1 MTALSRAIATAT
13 EGVRLWPRWLV
24 LTLAGIAFLLVLGLP
39 TIIIPFATDQV
50 WFALGTRTI
59 LDGGQ
64 LYRDFWE
71 HSPPLIYFL
80 YALPFVLAGE
90 HMEAVRV
97 FDLINVGVAM
107 AGVFFLGRRFFGE
120 RAGVFAAG
128 LYAFAYLAWA
138 APADLGERESFMA
151 APLAFAF
158 ALYEPDDTRPDAPLR
173 AVLAGLLLSIP
184 FAFKAPAL
192 LFVLALP
199 AAELLLRR
207 EGSWSTS
214 GAAGRLGAA
223 ALGFAVVPVA
233 LALYMAAG
241 GVIDDFIDIER
252 NYTAHYNAYRYP
264 AGLSHLG
271 FLLDG
276 TSDFITSTSFLVVP
290 TGGALLFAF
299 FRPRDARRVAL
310 LAFVT
315 LMAVAGIWWQGKMY
329 SYHWVVLLPLLAP
342 LAGYAVDQLGVLFAG
357 LPKPRALGAW
367 ALLAVALIVLAY
379 PALRDTYDD
388 YRVLIRY
395 ADGSMSRRD
404 VETHYHPLYAQNHQ
418 IVDYVRA
425 HSNENDQIFV
435 WGLWPQVYFWLDRP
449 LVDRFVVNSGL
460 RATWAPD
467 SWREEFMRDI
477 QATPPRFFAV
487 ARGDR
492 QPWLA
497 GTSQTSD
504 EHVRDSFPELQRFLE
519 SQYVLVLDLDLFLL
533 YEYAGLRAVEGMPGA
548 CPPRVDTPFGP
559 PLHCPREGE
568 RP

>member
-1 MTALSRAIATAT
+1 MTAILRALTHA
-13 EGVRLWPRWLV
+13 WPRWLV
-24 LTLAGIAFLLVLGLP
+24 LTVSGVAFLLVLGLP

-80 YALPFVLAGE
+80 YALPFLLAGE

-128 LYAFAYLAWA
+128 LYAFAYLAWTV
-138 APADLGERESFMA
+138 PADLGERESFMA
-151 APLAFAF
+151 APLAFAL

-173 AVLAGLLLSIP
+173 AVLAGLLLSVP

-214 GAAGRLGAA
+214 GAAYRLALA
-223 ALGFAVVPVA
+223 ALGFAVLPVA
-233 LALYMAAG
+233 LALYMVAG
-241 GVIDDFIDIER
+241 GVLDNFIDIER
-252 NYTAHYNAYRYP
+252 HYTVHYNAYRYP
-264 AGLSHLG
+264 PGAASQLR

-276 TSDFITSTSFLVVP
+276 TSNFITSASFLVVP
-290 TGGALLFAF
+290 AGGAVLFAF
-299 FRPRDARRVAL
+299 FRSRDARAVAL

-342 LAGYAVDQLGVLFAG
+342 LAGYAVDQLGVLFAR
-357 LPKPRALGAW
+357 LPTPRALGAW
-367 ALLAVALIVLAY
+367 ALLAAALIVLAY
-379 PALRDTYDD
+379 PVLRDTYDD

-404 VETHYHPLYAQNHQ
+404 VETHYYPLYVQNHQ
-418 IVDYVRA
+418 LVDYVRA

-460 RATWAPD
+460 RATWAPQ
-467 SWREEFMRDI
+467 SWRRELMADLT
-477 QATPPRFFAV
+477 ANPPRFFAV

-497 GTSQTSD
+497 GTTETSD
-504 EHVRDSFPELQRFLE
+504 EHLRDHFPELNNLLA
-519 SQYVLVLDLDLFLL
+519 SQYRPVRDFGLFLL
-533 YEYAGLRAVEGMPGA
+533 YERLPASVRA
-548 CPPRVDTPFGP
+548 DTSS
-559 PLHCPREGE
+559 R
-568 RP
+568 